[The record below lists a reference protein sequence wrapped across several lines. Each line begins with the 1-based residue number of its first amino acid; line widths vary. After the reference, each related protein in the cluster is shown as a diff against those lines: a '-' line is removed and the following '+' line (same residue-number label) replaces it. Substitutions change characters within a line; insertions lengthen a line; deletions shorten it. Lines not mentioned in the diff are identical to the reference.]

1 MYRIKQFIWAIT
13 SNFKKVD
20 RKLLKKYLN
29 EDEIKI
35 FNKLKV
41 SEQHHCIRV
50 CVDAINMA
58 KSKFKHINIDYIR
71 LGKIALLH
79 DVGKIEYPLNSI
91 EKSVIVL
98 LDKFSKGKLNGYTKF
113 KKVDSYY
120 NHPKKSAKILAVLNY
135 DREFLDTIRS
145 HHNKLNGNENIYLNI
160 IKTCDDLN

>member
-1 MYRIKQFIWAIT
+1 MYRVKQFIWAIT

-20 RKLLKKYLN
+20 KNFLKKYLS
-29 EDEIKI
+29 EEEMKI

-41 SEQHHCIRV
+41 SEQHHCVRV
-50 CVDAINMA
+50 CTDAINMA
-58 KSKFKHINIDYIR
+58 KSKFSHINIDYKR

-79 DVGKIEYPLNSI
+79 DVGKIEQPLNVI
-91 EKSVIVL
+91 EKSVIVIV
-98 LDKFSKGKLNGYTKF
+98 DKISKGKLNEYTKF

-145 HHNKLNGNENIYLNI
+145 HHNKLNGNENVYLNI